1 MSTQHHPLSTPLS
14 CGKSGILLDAGAG
27 NRRGENISQGGSMP
41 RTPLPPIA
49 DRVATQAVKGVLGVQ
64 VQKLIDSQVARAT
77 GPLMARIDELE
88 RRIAAL
94 EGGTPQPSRRAH
106 RSEDI

>member
-1 MSTQHHPLSTPLS
+1 
-14 CGKSGILLDAGAG
+14 
-27 NRRGENISQGGSMP
+27 MP

-49 DRVATQAVKGVLGVQ
+49 DRVATQAVKGVLGAQ
-64 VQKLIDSQVARAT
+64 VQKLIDAQVARAT
-77 GPLMARIDELE
+77 GPLVARIEELE

-94 EGGTPQPSRRAH
+94 EGGAPQTPRRGH

>member
-1 MSTQHHPLSTPLS
+1 M
-14 CGKSGILLDAGAG
+14 
-27 NRRGENISQGGSMP
+27 

-49 DRVATQAVKGVLGVQ
+49 DRVATQAVKGVVGVQ

-77 GPLMARIDELE
+77 GPLIERIEALE

-94 EGGTPQPSRRAH
+94 ENNTSSAPARGQAQTH
-106 RSEDI
+106 RSDDI

>member
-1 MSTQHHPLSTPLS
+1 
-14 CGKSGILLDAGAG
+14 
-27 NRRGENISQGGSMP
+27 MP

-49 DRVATQAVKGVLGVQ
+49 DRMATQAVKGVLGTQ
-64 VQKLIDSQVARAT
+64 VQKLIDTQVARAT

-94 EGGTPQPSRRAH
+94 EGRAATQAQRPVH
-106 RSEDI
+106 RSDDI